1 MNKIYLASIFILVA
15 FYIPLI
21 YLIGH
26 PNVSAEYKSYYIT
39 QSSKISPFERANM
52 GPIPFGE
59 KIEFNDRRIGFEN
72 FFDPGKS
79 FRWSMDAQ
87 SQIIFLLDSQDKL
100 NKEGTLLLR
109 VDPLGAQ
116 KVSLALNQK
125 LIYEGMLNGPTELLI
140 SYPAGSLKEGMNT
153 ITLLTPGAK
162 TLGDGEIRKL
172 ALRFQSLVI
181 E

>member
-1 MNKIYLASIFILVA
+1 MNKIYLASIFILVG

-72 FFDPGKS
+72 FFVLTSAKPLNVNIGIILDL
-79 FRWSMDAQ
+79 SM
-87 SQIIFLLDSQDKL
+87 K
-100 NKEGTLLLR
+100 
-109 VDPLGAQ
+109 
-116 KVSLALNQK
+116 
-125 LIYEGMLNGPTELLI
+125 IYEI
-140 SYPAGSLKEGMNT
+140 FY
-153 ITLLTPGAK
+153 
-162 TLGDGEIRKL
+162 
-172 ALRFQSLVI
+172 
-181 E
+181 